1 MVKSHSQ
8 KIKMSPQINQRL
20 EEVLRTASKKSKTVF
35 ASVAHNTPTIN
46 GFKITK
52 KREYFYNLQ
61 WNYFFLT
68 HTKHDVKYSNL
79 CFWDTACLIASL
91 YDPIDKE
98 NDGLIREIIKQDKQ
112 GEQLRHDISFIKS
125 TNKDLKTAYPM
136 LLGDYVHLKTDL
148 QDKSKYHVKDKY
160 LKQYL
165 GHDNEKFG
173 YYELQRC

>member
-8 KIKMSPQINQRL
+8 KTKMSPQITQRL
-20 EEVLRTASKKSKTVF
+20 EEILRTASKKSKTVF

-52 KREYFYNLQ
+52 KREYYYTLQ
-61 WNYFFLT
+61 WSYFSLI
-68 HTKHDVKYSNL
+68 HTKTNVQYTNL

-91 YDPIDKE
+91 YDPMDKE
-98 NDGLIREIIKQDKQ
+98 IDGLIRAIIRQDKQ
-112 GEQLRHDISFIKS
+112 GEQLRHDMSFIIS
-125 TNKDLKTAYPM
+125 TNKDLKSAYPM
-136 LLGDYVHLKTDL
+136 LLSDYVLLKEDL
-148 QDKSKYHVKDKY
+148 LDKSKYHVKDKY

>member
-8 KIKMSPQINQRL
+8 KTKMSPHINRRL
-20 EEVLRTASKKSKTVF
+20 ENVLRTASKKSKTIF

-52 KREYFYNLQ
+52 KREYYYNLQ
-61 WNYFFLT
+61 WSYFSLI
-68 HTKHDVKYSNL
+68 HTKTDVQYTNL

-98 NDGLIREIIKQDKQ
+98 NDGLIRDIVKQDRK

>member
-1 MVKSHSQ
+1 
-8 KIKMSPQINQRL
+8 MSPQINQRL
-20 EEVLRTASKKSKTVF
+20 EDVLRRASKKSKTVF

-61 WNYFFLT
+61 WNYFSLT
-68 HTKHDVKYSNL
+68 HTKYDVKYSNL
-79 CFWDTACLIASL
+79 CFWNTACLVASL
-91 YDPIDKE
+91 YDPKE
-98 NDGLIREIIKQDKQ
+98 RKHDHIISRIISQDQ
-112 GEQLRHDISFIKS
+112 RGEQLRHDISFIKS
-125 TNKDLKTAYPM
+125 TNKDLKSAYPM
-136 LLGDYVHLKTDL
+136 LLGNYVWLKEDL
-148 QDKSKYHVKDKY
+148 LDKSKYHVKDKY

>member
-1 MVKSHSQ
+1 
-8 KIKMSPQINQRL
+8 MSPQITQRL
-20 EEVLRTASKKSKTVF
+20 EEILRTASKKSKTVF

-52 KREYFYNLQ
+52 KREYYYTLQ
-61 WNYFFLT
+61 WSYFSLI
-68 HTKHDVKYSNL
+68 HTKTNVQYTNL

-91 YDPIDKE
+91 YDPMDKE
-98 NDGLIREIIKQDKQ
+98 IDGLIRAIIRQDKQ
-112 GEQLRHDISFIKS
+112 GEQLRHDMSFIIS
-125 TNKDLKTAYPM
+125 TNKDLKSAYPM
-136 LLGDYVHLKTDL
+136 LLSDYVLLKEDL
-148 QDKSKYHVKDKY
+148 LDKSKYHVKDKY

>member
-8 KIKMSPQINQRL
+8 KIKMSPHINQRL
-20 EEVLRTASKKSKTVF
+20 EDVLRKASKKSKTVF

-46 GFKITK
+46 GFKVTK
-52 KREYFYNLQ
+52 KREYYYNIQ
-61 WNYFFLT
+61 WSYFFLK
-68 HTKHDVKYSNL
+68 HTKHNIMHGPL
-79 CFWDTACLIASL
+79 CFWETACLVAYL
-91 YDPIDKE
+91 YDPTERKHDHI
-98 NDGLIREIIKQDKQ
+98 IRDVLDRDKQ

-125 TNKDLKTAYPM
+125 TNKDLKSAYPM
-136 LLGDYVHLKTDL
+136 LLGDYVWLKQDL